1 MAAPPR
7 PPPVLRLGDAVRGGG
22 GGIAD
27 RWSCGALAGS
37 SDARPSALVVVTWV
51 GDGRPHAN

>member
-1 MAAPPR
+1 M
-7 PPPVLRLGDAVRGGG
+7 
-22 GGIAD
+22 AD